1 MKKILIGLFFF
12 FALFEIGS
20 LVNDAL
26 AHGPSKT
33 LYFRRCNYNPGV
45 RWQVRYQVIF
55 DGGSK
60 SGYIYGTTGPESAH
74 GDFYAE
80 EVCNGFS
87 NRTGASEPLVNTG
100 SNAADPPHPGGFISS
115 RLGPRQEDTQ
125 IIWSTACVDPVE
137 DPITVYETLDGGHSI
152 WEFVEDI
159 SFRQNLN
166 GCTGPNCNGFNAGR
180 LRSVVEGKGTINFS
194 EKGKCSD
201 TPPPPKNVIRGFVFI
216 DKNRDGDY
224 DSTDACYKNRFNIL
238 RNGDSDNYSAT
249 GCGQGND
256 PWFVW
261 TTTRTNNTICL
272 DVPNGYQM
280 TNNRCRDTN
289 GDATL
294 RFGIA
299 PDRGEISGIVYVD
312 EQPNGKLDGNDTRRR
327 NDEVR
332 RNPNGANE
340 LSKTNSD
347 GRYRFT
353 DLNPGSDHNI
363 RLDGVN
369 ACRFTIQGD
378 NPKTNINAPSSGNND
393 VHFRLTRRYFN
404 ISGNIYRYVPGVCTP
419 TINTNC
425 QAYGR
430 SVKLT
435 VLGEGRNDDSRP
447 GDSPDYTITKIP
459 DQNGAY
465 TVRLTGLR
473 DGENIAGGNDKDVT
487 VNCANARQD
496 FYIQPAGANEFSI
509 SGTVY
514 VNTNGTA
521 GLQTGG
527 ANPDERY
534 TGGGTIQIRTGNNS
548 ASTGRTG
555 EITDTGSYI
564 VNNNP
569 QNTNYRVRLQAA
581 TLADG
586 YTINGTVG
594 NDLLVNMGT
603 EDVSRV
609 NFLLN
614 PPPGSTYSIQGGV
627 YIDTTNPEGKKTDSE
642 PYVSRSGSESITI
655 TGRDAGNSSIN
666 RTITNF
672 TQSANGFTSTGL
684 PAGQYWI
691 DFSGPNGRGAG
702 WRVTY
707 PSGTSPFRIP
717 VTLGPTCNDDA
728 TDQDGVALCTAS
740 GNVTNVDFGIKEQ
753 TDDAWYQSVGGDVR
767 IDTDGYRNIIPD
779 GTNPVCGST
788 TYPYLTSNSVSGN
801 LTSGI
806 AFTGNNP
813 NLSDTGTDRSK
824 ASNQGW
830 LVAGNSF
837 TPVKPGTIRTSY
849 VYMNNVI
856 EKGRLTVNSMFGSS
870 TSKSCTTNSGPDCT
884 LKGNLL
890 NGIYKSTNPVTIRG
904 GGTPETYTFPNGRDY
919 IFLIE
924 DDLRIESN
932 IQIISGSTVTFIV
945 GGDIIVS
952 PDVTEIDGIYSA
964 DGSFITLGSTTGND
978 DPLTIEGNVIAN
990 AGLNGDRFDQ
1000 RRDLGDTQNAQC
1012 PAVTLVSRPDFIL
1025 NGPELLRYTNYVIQ
1039 ELAPGADRTSQN
1051 AAGFLAPDTYTPP
1064 HTITPNTPTPC
1075 PAETDAEFCAR
1086 KIPSAKR
1093 CGRVVGVDNCKNPR
1107 TVENCGTCT
1116 ASGETCG
1123 GAGPVNICGK
1133 EDAPEP
1139 AACPS
1144 GNYQSCLWSDF
1155 RIILNGSSPYI
1166 TNEARDIFN
1175 ILSEVGVSWKW
1186 KKLLRD
1192 SGMTRIKF
1200 VNDGIT
1206 GGCPSRVTSNG
1217 NGTSDL
1223 ELKNY
1228 GLRCDREERKSRLV
1242 HESGHIIR
1250 NANIRLYQ
1258 TFMDDAYYP
1267 KDSRCYYKYVS
1278 DSDSYWFI
1286 DTYDTSYARSLG
1298 LDSSGANESMAELMA
1313 LHVIPQ
1319 RKGGNLY
1326 PNYCPV
1332 GQKWIKEKIFN
1343 NYEF

>member
-1 MKKILIGLFFF
+1 MKKILLGLLLF
-12 FALFEIGS
+12 FALFELVS
-20 LVNDAL
+20 LTHKVFAE
-26 AHGPSKT
+26 KT

-55 DGGSK
+55 KGGDR

-74 GDFYAE
+74 GDYYAE
-80 EVCNGFS
+80 EVCNSFAH
-87 NRTGASEPLVNTG
+87 RIGASEPLVNTG
-100 SNAADPPHPGGFISS
+100 SNAADGASSTRIGGYRSS
-115 RLGPRQEDTQ
+115 RLGPGQYDTQ
-125 IIWSTACVDPVE
+125 VIWSTACVDPVI
-137 DPITVYETLDGGHSI
+137 DAQTIYLTQGGDQI
-152 WEFVEDI
+152 WEFVDDV

-166 GCTGPNCNGFNAGR
+166 GCTGPGCNGFNEGR
-180 LRSVVEGKGTINFS
+180 IRSVVEGKGTINFS
-194 EKGKCSD
+194 ETGKCSD

-224 DSTDACYKNRFNIL
+224 DSTDACYKNRFNIS

-261 TTTRTNNTICL
+261 TTSRNNNTICL

-327 NDEVR
+327 NNDVR

-353 DLNPGSDHNI
+353 DLDPGSDHNI

-378 NPKTNINAPSSGNND
+378 NPKTNINAPSGGNND
-393 VHFRLTRRYFN
+393 VNFRLTRRYFN
-404 ISGNIYRYVPGVCTP
+404 ISGNIYRYVAGVCTP

-447 GDSPDYTITKIP
+447 GDSPDYTITRIQ

-465 TVRLTGLR
+465 TVRLSGLR
-473 DGENIAGGNDKDVT
+473 TGESIVGGNDKDVT
-487 VNCANARQD
+487 VSCANERQD
-496 FYIQPAGANEFSI
+496 WYIQPAGATEFAI
-509 SGTVY
+509 SGSVY

-527 ANPDERY
+527 TNPDERY

-555 EITDTGSYI
+555 ALSDSGTYI
-564 VNNNP
+564 VNDNP

-581 TLADG
+581 SLADG

-594 NDLLVNMGT
+594 NDLLVNMDT

-627 YIDTTNPEGKKTDSE
+627 YIDSTNPEGKKTDSE
-642 PYVSRSGSESITI
+642 PYVARSGTESITI

-672 TQSANGFTSTGL
+672 TPSANGFSSTGL

-717 VTLGPTCNDDA
+717 VTLGPSCNDDA
-728 TDQDGVALCTAS
+728 TDDIGVALCTAS
-740 GNVTNVDFGIKEQ
+740 GSVTNVDFGIKEQ
-753 TDDAWYQSVGGDVR
+753 NDDSWYQSIGGDVR
-767 IDTDGYRNIIPD
+767 IDADGYRNIIPD
-779 GTNPVCGST
+779 GTTPVCGSS
-788 TYPYLTSNSVSGN
+788 TYPYLSSNSVSGN

-813 NLSDTGTDRSK
+813 NLSNSGTDRAK
-824 ASNQGW
+824 ASNRGW
-830 LVAGNSF
+830 LVAGNNF
-837 TPVKPGTIRTSY
+837 TPAKPGTIRTSY
-849 VYMNNVI
+849 AYMSNVI
-856 EKGRLTVNSMFGSS
+856 EKGRLTVNTMFGTS

-884 LKGNLL
+884 LKANLL
-890 NGIYKSTNPVTIRG
+890 NGIYKSTNPVTIKG
-904 GGTPETYTFPNGRDY
+904 SGDPETYTFPNGRDY
-919 IFLIE
+919 IFLI
-924 DDLRIESN
+924 DNDLRIESN
-932 IQIISGSTVTFIV
+932 IQINPGSTVTFIV
-945 GGDIIVS
+945 SGDIIVS

-964 DGSFITLGSTTGND
+964 DGSFITLGVTTGND
-978 DPLTIEGNVIAN
+978 NPLIIEGNVVTN
-990 AGLNGDRFDQ
+990 AGLNAGKRFDQ

-1039 ELAPGADRTSQN
+1039 ELAPGADRTSQG
-1051 AAGFLAPDTYTPP
+1051 AAGFLEEVPYTPP
-1064 HTITPNTPTPC
+1064 FTPIPNPPSC
-1075 PAETDAEFCAR
+1075 VPESDAEFCAR

-1093 CGRVVGVDNCKNPR
+1093 CGRYVGVDNCDKGR

-1123 GAGPVNICGK
+1123 GAGPVNICGR

-1139 AACPS
+1139 ATCPS
-1144 GNYQSCLWSDF
+1144 GNYDSCLWNEF
-1155 RIILNGSSPYI
+1155 RVLIKGKSPYI
-1166 TNEARDIFN
+1166 SNEAKDIFN
-1175 ILSEVGVSWKW
+1175 ILSEAGVSWKW
-1186 KKLLRD
+1186 KKLLRE
-1192 SGMTRIKF
+1192 SGPTDF
-1200 VNDGIT
+1200 NLVNDGEM

-1242 HESGHIIR
+1242 HETGHIIR
-1250 NANIRLYQ
+1250 NAHMRLYQ

-1278 DSDSYWFI
+1278 NSDSYWFI
-1286 DTYDTSYARSLG
+1286 DTYSTSYAQSLG
-1298 LDSSGANESMAELMA
+1298 LNSSGANESMAELMA
-1313 LHVIPQ
+1313 LTVIPQ
-1319 RKGGNLY
+1319 RKSGNLY

-1332 GQKWIKEKIFN
+1332 GSKWIKENIFN
-1343 NYEF
+1343 NYDF